1 MKPNPESPR
10 AKTPGDA
17 DEGLFVRN
25 ASGLVR
31 DLRLRDAFIMNFGYA
46 GASFSLSLAFVIS
59 QALWAYPKGNFI
71 VAFVLAVVICAPGV
85 ILAYALM
92 SAAIPRA
99 GGDYVYIS
107 RTINPFLGFV
117 SSFTLM
123 VMLLFFVGWGAYWGG
138 AQALSTVLL
147 TVGNIT
153 GSSSVVH
160 AGTWVAGQT
169 GAFVV
174 GVIVIVVFTLTA
186 AAGTRF
192 FGRMLAGMFALGLLG
207 TIAGIAVM
215 GFVSHGSF
223 VTHFNGFMTNFS
235 PGHNY
240 YRDVLIQAHRSG
252 TPLSGSSF
260 GATIALLPILAFS
273 TIFTM
278 SSTYVGSEVRN
289 PSKAQLWTMPGS
301 LVILGIMNILVFVLL
316 RRLVGGAF
324 LIGVNSL
331 WYNGQLTT
339 LPVPP
344 YFNLFASVATGSALL
359 AVIIGLGY
367 VMMSMLFI
375 PVQMAA
381 ATRLIFAYS
390 FDRVLPSKL
399 AEVGSRTNAP
409 VYALVPMAVISIAFL
424 WILDYTTWFATLSGT
439 AGLFPAMILACLAAA
454 LMPWRSDAFRASR
467 ISDLRIG
474 GVPLIVPAGV
484 LGAAFLIVV
493 LIAYLRNPKYL
504 VNTHTSLTLI
514 AATLATS
521 VVIFVVSWAIRRR
534 QGIDL
539 GRIYR
544 AIPPA

>member
-1 MKPNPESPR
+1 MKPDPETSSVKR
-10 AKTPGDA
+10 PGDKGE
-17 DEGLFVRN
+17 DLFVRN

-59 QALWAYPKGNFI
+59 QALWAYPQGNFI

-153 GSSSVVH
+153 GSSSVVD

-174 GVIVIVVFTLTA
+174 GVMVIVVFTLTS

-192 FGRMLAGMFALGLLG
+192 FGRMLAGMFALGLIG

-215 GFVSHGSF
+215 GLVSHGSF
-223 VTHFNGFMTNFS
+223 VTHFNGFMTHFS
-235 PGHNY
+235 SGHNY
-240 YRDVLIQAHRSG
+240 YRGVLVQAHKSG

-324 LIGVNSL
+324 LIGINSL
-331 WYNGQLTT
+331 WYNGQLNG

-344 YFNLFASVATGSALL
+344 YFNLFASVATSSALL
-359 AVIIGLGY
+359 AIVIGVGY
-367 VMMSMLFI
+367 LMMSMLFI

-381 ATRLIFAYS
+381 ATRLIFAYA

-399 AEVGSRTNAP
+399 AEVDSRTNAP
-409 VYALVPMAVISIAFL
+409 VYALVPMALISIAFL

-454 LMPWRSDAFRASR
+454 IMPWRSDAFRASR
-467 ISDLRIG
+467 ISQLRIG

-484 LGAAFLIVV
+484 LGAGFLIVV
-493 LIAYLRNPKYL
+493 LIAYLRNAKYL

-539 GRIYR
+539 GRVYR